1 MAGWR
6 PKAVARLRKSGSA
19 LDLLR
24 DSVPQGTLAKNTLVT
39 NGYPAS
45 VIYGI
50 ARRLILIIRF
60 HSLRRVPKRLW
71 GLPGK
76 VATVRE

>member
-1 MAGWR
+1 MASSEPVLCSGLTPNGVMAGWR

-39 NGYPAS
+39 NG
-45 VIYGI
+45 
-50 ARRLILIIRF
+50 
-60 HSLRRVPKRLW
+60 
-71 GLPGK
+71 
-76 VATVRE
+76 